1 MPYLLWWIYPNLIFR
16 LTIRDLRDISITLGE
31 TNESLN
37 KKLKLK
43 IEKGRMQIRGLIV
56 LQSYDKVLLSNAQVS
71 IEKVEIEGRKIPLK
85 SIRKYCSKN
94 KKNKWNC
101 RKILNMSYCNMIMW
115 LTVLKILMNLQ
126 KNTFFYNR
134 SFVTKFKEIERKR
147 HIMVRHDCSTISSHS
162 YDMIMVSIMHNPVV
176 YLTNN

>member
-1 MPYLLWWIYPNLIFR
+1 MVNF
-16 LTIRDLRDISITLGE
+16 TIRDLRDISITLGE

-94 KKNKWNC
+94 KKNK
-101 RKILNMSYCNMIMW
+101 
-115 LTVLKILMNLQ
+115 
-126 KNTFFYNR
+126 
-134 SFVTKFKEIERKR
+134 
-147 HIMVRHDCSTISSHS
+147 
-162 YDMIMVSIMHNPVV
+162 
-176 YLTNN
+176 